1 MKNRIILLLGAA
13 TVIGMASCSNNQQE
27 GSYTQEQLDS
37 IANYRADSMANVMKA
52 QNDSIIAARAA
63 DSVRLLDSI
72 KNASA
77 QSANASK
84 SNTSKSTSKPVTTSE
99 VKEVKSVNNVG
110 TVEVAPAHV
119 RTAAEIEADKKA
131 ARFGDKEAEARL
143 KADEAVKKAARFG
156 DQTAKE
162 TLQQQEAAK
171 KADRFK
177 K

>member
-13 TVIGMASCSNNQQE
+13 TVFGMASCSNNGEQ

-63 DSVRLLDSI
+63 DSVRILDSI
-72 KNASA
+72 KNAQVATGSH
-77 QSANASK
+77 
-84 SNTSKSTSKPVTTSE
+84 KSTTKTPPTKTTTEDVSDT
-99 VKEVKSVNNVG
+99 K
-110 TVEVAPAHV
+110 VEAPHV
-119 RTAAEIEADKKA
+119 RTPAEIEADKKA

-143 KADEAVKKAARFG
+143 KADEALKKAARFG
-156 DQTAKE
+156 DEKAKE
-162 TLQQQEAAK
+162 TLRQQEAAK

>member
-13 TVIGMASCSNNQQE
+13 TVFGMASCSNNGEQ

-52 QNDSIIAARAA
+52 QNDSIIAAKAA
-63 DSVRLLDSI
+63 DSVRILDSI
-72 KNASA
+72 KNAQAAAGSH
-77 QSANASK
+77 
-84 SNTSKSTSKPVTTSE
+84 KSTTKSSTTKPSTTTTTKNSTAD
-99 VKEVKSVNNVG
+99 VG
-110 TVEVAPAHV
+110 DTKVEKPHV
-119 RTAAEIEADKKA
+119 RTQAEIDADKKA

-143 KADEAVKKAARFG
+143 KADAAVSKAARFG
-156 DQTAKE
+156 DQAAKE
-162 TLQQQEAAK
+162 TLQQQQDAK